1 MLKVCTFIYDLFF
14 VLFSESELTHEI
26 SSLKTTAARLKFKGI
41 DGGLHKRWSMWF
53 NSKQRADPYQSLQYT
68 ENNGYALYFGIQA
81 LHGCRQFVAWAV
93 GLSPRTNA
101 TLLTSVYFDTIP
113 FHTASDI
120 REEGEDDVKSAWP
133 LWVGLHTCY
142 NGNDKRRQHGNIE
155 QIPKSFLSSDCSLQL
170 ENMKLESLVIVDQH
184 ATVNLYLSLVHTAR
198 HTLKIFMPW
207 SKRSSPRTHSAIKKK
222 HLPFFFCVF
231 VGTFSRVREVIGV
244 KS

>member
-53 NSKQRADPYQSLQYT
+53 NSKQRAEPYQSLQYT

-101 TLLTSVYFDTIP
+101 TLLTSVYFYTIP

-142 NGNDKRRQHGNIE
+142 NDGSKRQQYGDME
-155 QIPKSFLSSDCSLQL
+155 QIPKSRRSSDCSLQL
-170 ENMKLESLVIVDQH
+170 ENMKMESLVIVDQH

-198 HTLKIFMPW
+198 HIMGV
-207 SKRSSPRTHSAIKKK
+207 RSAQSILLLHISI
-222 HLPFFFCVF
+222 CIMYY
-231 VGTFSRVREVIGV
+231 S
-244 KS
+244 